1 MPTNLKK
8 KKPIFIIGGG
18 FSSTIASLYL
28 DRLSRVISFNN
39 DILFN
44 KKEFIRRK
52 SIECNKI
59 FAKKSYSF
67 GTLNFSL
74 KNTILHDRM
83 TLGGNSSIWGGKVD
97 LTNIN
102 KKDKVFFKNKKIF
115 FKKLSYED
123 TGTISNN
130 NNIYQIQNYRDEIL
144 KFSDLPIKF
153 NNGLLLDF
161 FCIKK
166 KIFLRIQ
173 FEKNN
178 RIRIFQVNKL
188 ILCVGSIQLLDLL
201 YRSKLIKHGDMIE
214 FSEFKHV
221 FKFKSI
227 YSKFEDKSITVRY
240 HISRALGHYFGIQFY
255 SSMLRIFKFLPF
267 CIDQIFYYK
276 KNKIKLKINR
286 KTVVEKDLY
295 KKKEKRFGESI
306 HYCNLKIN
314 NMDINKFLAK
324 INPNIMGLGMS
335 FINQKKPGPISN
347 EIISDAKIKCKK
359 LKK

>member
-102 KKDKVFFKNKKIF
+102 KKDKKFFKNKKIF

-227 YSKFEDKSITVRY
+227 YSKFEDKSVTVRY